1 MMGDMACAV
10 PLLLAISFHL
20 KWREGRGVNHWQKG
34 KGATVG
40 QRKSWEIYI
49 GSGAPTGAVGN

>member
-40 QRKSWEIYI
+40 QRKSWEIYNI
-49 GSGAPTGAVGN
+49 YIYI